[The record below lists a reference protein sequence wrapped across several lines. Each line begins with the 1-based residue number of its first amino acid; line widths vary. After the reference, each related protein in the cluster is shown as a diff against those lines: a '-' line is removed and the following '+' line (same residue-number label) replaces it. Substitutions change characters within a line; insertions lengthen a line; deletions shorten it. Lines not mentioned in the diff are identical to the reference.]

1 MEFEFVEYSDDQR
14 KTYINSEMQ
23 YRSFLQKQIRYNKS
37 FRFRMGWNKAQNKEY
52 LFKECLDTK
61 KRVSLGRK
69 NEETLAIYEQF
80 NRQKKE
86 LKASLRQSKELLLKN
101 EKINKFTK
109 ISRVPNVLVNLFRRI
124 NELGLDDKVII
135 IGTNSLYSYE
145 AYCGVFIEEQHLAT
159 FDIDVFN
166 KRDKKISFALKEK
179 LPQKTLR
186 SILLDVDSSFKKS
199 KEASYR
205 FVNDDDIVVEII
217 TPIFKNDLTNDT
229 FSGVINLEINGI
241 KWLNSSK
248 LHKQMLIGLN
258 GKCAFVTTIDPLE
271 YAVYKKWLGK
281 HERKDF
287 MKKQRDI
294 KQSQLVAK
302 LLEAY
307 VPTINLIEELDNIKN
322 MSKDAIEQFKK
333 EVLLLESEYI
343 KGTTP

>member
-1 MEFEFVEYSDDQR
+1 MEFYFVEYSDDQR

-23 YRSFLQKQIRYNKS
+23 YRSYLEKQVRYNKS
-37 FRFRMGWNKAQNKEY
+37 FRFRMGWNKSQDKEY

-69 NEETLAIYEQF
+69 SKETLEIFEAF

-86 LKASLRQSKELLLKN
+86 MKLSLKQSKDLLLKN

-124 NELGLDDKVII
+124 NELGLDDKII
-135 IGTNSLYSYE
+135 VIGTNSLYSYE

-179 LPQKTLR
+179 LPKKTLK
-186 SILLDVDSSFKKS
+186 SILFDVDKSFKIS

-217 TPIFKNDLTNDT
+217 TPISKKELSNDS
-229 FSGVINLEINGI
+229 FSGVINLEIDGT
-241 KWLNSSK
+241 KWLESSK
-248 LHKQMLIGLN
+248 LHKQMLVGLN
-258 GKCAFVTTIDPLE
+258 GKCAFVSTINPLE
-271 YAVYKKWLGK
+271 YAVYKKWLAE
-281 HERKDF
+281 HERKDL

-294 KQSQLVAK
+294 KQSQLVTK
-302 LLEAY
+302 LIQEY
-307 VPTINLIEELDNIKN
+307 IPIIDIEEDLKNIKN
-322 MSKDAIEQFKK
+322 MSSDAIMQYKT
-333 EVLLLESEYI
+333 EVLN
-343 KGTTP
+343 

>member
-1 MEFEFVEYSDDQR
+1 MDFYFVEYSDDQR

-23 YRSFLQKQIRYNKS
+23 YKSYLEKQIRFNKS
-37 FRFRMGWNKAQNKEY
+37 FRFRMGWNKSQAKEY

-69 NEETLAIYEQF
+69 NEETLAIYDSF

-86 LKASLRQSKELLLKN
+86 LKASLKLSKELLIKN
-101 EKINKFTK
+101 QKINKFTK

-135 IGTNSLYSYE
+135 IGTNSLYAYE
-145 AYCGVFIEEQHLAT
+145 AYCGVFIEEEHLST

-179 LPQKTLR
+179 LPKKTLKG
-186 SILLDVDSSFKKS
+186 ILLDVDKSFKKS

-217 TPIFKNDLTNDT
+217 TPISKKEKQNDD
-229 FSGVINLEINGI
+229 FSGVINLEIDGI
-241 KWLNSSK
+241 KWLESSK
-248 LHKQMLIGLN
+248 LHKQMLIGQN
-258 GKCAFVTTIDPLE
+258 GKCAFVTTIAPLE
-271 YAVYKKWLGK
+271 YAVYKKWLGE

-294 KQSQLVAK
+294 KQSHLVTQLIK
-302 LLEAY
+302 EY
-307 VPTINLIEELDNIKN
+307 IPIIDIDDELQNIKN
-322 MSKDAIEQFKK
+322 MSHEAIEQYKN
-333 EVLLLESEYI
+333 EVL
-343 KGTTP
+343 

>member
-1 MEFEFVEYSDDQR
+1 MDFYFVEYSDDQR

-23 YRSFLQKQIRYNKS
+23 YKSYLEKQIRFNKS
-37 FRFRMGWNKAQNKEY
+37 FRFRMGWNKSQAKEY

-69 NEETLAIYEQF
+69 NEETLAIYDSF

-86 LKASLRQSKELLLKN
+86 LKASLKLSKELLIKN
-101 EKINKFTK
+101 QKINKFTK

-135 IGTNSLYSYE
+135 IGTNSLYAYE
-145 AYCGVFIEEQHLAT
+145 AYCGVFIEEEHLST

-179 LPQKTLR
+179 LPQKTLKG
-186 SILLDVDSSFKKS
+186 ILLDVDKSFKKS

-217 TPIFKNDLTNDT
+217 TPISKKEKQNDD
-229 FSGVINLEINGI
+229 FSGVINLEIDGT
-241 KWLNSSK
+241 KWLESSK
-248 LHKQMLIGLN
+248 LHKQMLIGQN
-258 GKCAFVTTIDPLE
+258 GKCAFVTTIAPLE
-271 YAVYKKWLGK
+271 YAVYKKWLGE

-294 KQSQLVAK
+294 KQSHLVTQLIK
-302 LLEAY
+302 EY
-307 VPTINLIEELDNIKN
+307 IPIIDIDDELQNIKN
-322 MSKDAIEQFKK
+322 MSHEAIEQYKN
-333 EVLLLESEYI
+333 EVL
-343 KGTTP
+343 

>member
-1 MEFEFVEYSDDQR
+1 MGTYMNFYFVEYSDDQR

-23 YRSFLQKQIRYNKS
+23 YKSYLEKQIRFNKS
-37 FRFRMGWNKAQNKEY
+37 FRFRMGWNKSQDKEY

-69 NEETLAIYEQF
+69 SEDTLSIYDSF
-80 NRQKKE
+80 NKQKKD
-86 LKASLRQSKELLLKN
+86 LKASLKQSKEILVKN

-135 IGTNSLYSYE
+135 IGTNSLYAYE
-145 AYCGVFIEEQHLAT
+145 AYCGVFIEEEHLAT
-159 FDIDVFN
+159 FDIDLFN

-179 LPQKTLR
+179 LPQKTLKG
-186 SILLDVDSSFKKS
+186 ILLDVDKSFKKS

-217 TPIFKNDLTNDT
+217 TPISKKEMQNDN
-229 FSGVINLEINGI
+229 FSGVMNLEIAGT
-241 KWLNSSK
+241 KWLESSK
-248 LHKQMLIGLN
+248 LHKQMLIGQN
-258 GKCAFVTTIDPLE
+258 GKCAFVTTIAPLE
-271 YAVYKKWLGK
+271 YAVYKKWLGE

-294 KQSQLVAK
+294 KQSHLVTK
-302 LLEAY
+302 LIQNY
-307 VPTINLIEELDNIKN
+307 IPIIDIDDELKNIQN
-322 MSKDAIEQFKK
+322 MSHEAIQQYKN
-333 EVLLLESEYI
+333 EVLKS
-343 KGTTP
+343 